1 MGTHFHRIVHRI
13 TIPIILSH
21 AIPLSTVLYSF
32 IAVTQSIL
40 ILLNVECISISRY
53 QQT

>member
-1 MGTHFHRIVHRI
+1 MGTHFHRIVYRI

-32 IAVTQSIL
+32 ITVTQSI